1 VAGMAPTRT
10 KDERRRLAQL
20 QHKGVGV
27 WIAPTAVREEKNPRT
42 AKQTRGRVARTNGLY
57 EGRSRPQKQDRRVE
71 KARAAEVRPLDETR
85 PTTAEQCGRGVRTNI
100 IDGERSE

>member
-10 KDERRRLAQL
+10 KDEGGRLARL

-27 WIAPTAVREEKNPRT
+27 WIAPTAVRGEENPRT
-42 AKQTRGRVARTNGLY
+42 AKQTHERVARTNGLY
-57 EGRSRPQKQDRRVE
+57 EGRRRPQKQDRRVE

-85 PTTAEQCGRGVRTNI
+85 PTTGEQCGRGVRTI
-100 IDGERSE
+100 IIEGERSK